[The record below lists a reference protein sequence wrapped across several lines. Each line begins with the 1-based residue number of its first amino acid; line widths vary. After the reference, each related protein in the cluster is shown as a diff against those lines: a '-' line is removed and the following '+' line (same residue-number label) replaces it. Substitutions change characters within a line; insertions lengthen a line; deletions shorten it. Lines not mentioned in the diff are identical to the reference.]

1 MATKTPIITDEE
13 QQQRLDEAY
22 QRLVDSLDQRK
33 NRVFDP
39 TWMAAAQ
46 AFATP
51 SKTGSAFE
59 AIGRVAGAVGKA
71 QEAEQA
77 QEQGI
82 AQKMFEIER
91 QRIEM
96 AQKRNL
102 YDEAVK
108 IGRGESAPGGLP
120 QAAPQP
126 APPSPLAAAAP
137 GFFENPQAEPVAN
150 RPQKTQAAEPRP
162 DFVTSPLQQA
172 AAAPS
177 QIKQTPIDMA
187 PPQPAPITA
196 APPAAA
202 PSPLSAASPSTAQ
215 TPAASF
221 AAANAAAS
229 KYNLSP
235 DARKLFLMSFRD
247 SGDYTTAMSKAQEY
261 DKKAHEMAIAE
272 RNALVNEANSAQ
284 NAVRVTTGGN
294 LMQVSPTGT
303 VTPLYLGS
311 GNKTIINGKE
321 YLANPREINDLEMA
335 RHRGNWDEVQNLEA
349 KILGQAEAPPSTP
362 PATPTGPL
370 SAASKPPKPPTKRE
384 SVEEAAARIADEES
398 KRKINESVKTEQLKE
413 EQKLQRSIVESKED
427 ASSQK
432 RNAERLIKIFS
443 DKGIQEILGP
453 TAKPGVKAAFLEIA
467 SNPLDVAGNKVAIT
481 NLQKALVQS
490 KATQEQIDKLNVAN
504 STLRLVE
511 LSTAKSF
518 LKGQGAVSNSERELV
533 AEINGSVY
541 KDPANALLYKA
552 QLAFAQADMKDRYI
566 KTFQTWKDKHP
577 DGTVE
582 QFNRTDAYNQIES
595 SYGKQ
600 LEKIGET
607 IKLGKPATKTETK
620 SETPMSAIRNGL
632 ESLIK

>member
-82 AQKMFEIER
+82 AQKMFDIER

-96 AQKRNL
+96 AQKKNL

-120 QAAPQP
+120 QAASQPQP

-137 GFFENPQAEPVAN
+137 GFAENPQVEPVAN
-150 RPQKTQAAEPRP
+150 RPQKIQAAEPRP

-177 QIKQTPIDMA
+177 QIKETPIDMA
-187 PPQPAPITA
+187 APQPAP
-196 APPAAA
+196 PPAA
-202 PSPLSAASPSTAQ
+202 PLA
-215 TPAASF
+215 
-221 AAANAAAS
+221 AAANTAAS

-235 DARKLFLMSFRD
+235 EARKLFLMSFRD

-335 RHRGNWDEVQNLEA
+335 RHRGNWDEVKNLEA
-349 KILGQAEAPPSTP
+349 KISGQAEAPPSTP

-384 SVEEAAARIADEES
+384 SVEETAARIAKEES
-398 KRKINESVKTEQLKE
+398 ERKINESVKTEQLKE

-582 QFNRTDAYNQIES
+582 QFNRTDAYIQIES

-607 IKLGKPATKTETK
+607 IKLGKPATKTEPEK
-620 SETPMSAIRNGL
+620 KPETPMSAIRNGL

>member
-77 QEQGI
+77 QEQGV

-108 IGRGESAPGGLP
+108 VGRGESAPGGLP

-126 APPSPLAAAAP
+126 APPSPLAAAA
-137 GFFENPQAEPVAN
+137 QAPVESGPVTPPVVKASPLSMEPVSAN
-150 RPQKTQAAEPRP
+150 TPPLPPLAQAVA
-162 DFVTSPLQQA
+162 
-172 AAAPS
+172 
-177 QIKQTPIDMA
+177 
-187 PPQPAPITA
+187 PQPPA
-196 APPAAA
+196 APPPAA
-202 PSPLSAASPSTAQ
+202 PPPAAPPPAQPPAAPPPASPL
-215 TPAASF
+215 
-221 AAANAAAS
+221 AAANAAAA

-235 DARKLFLMSFRD
+235 EARKLFLMSFRD

-335 RHRGNWDEVQNLEA
+335 RHRGNWDEVKNLEA
-349 KILGQAEAPPSTP
+349 KISGQAEAPPSTP

-582 QFNRTDAYNQIES
+582 QFNRTDAYIQIES

-607 IKLGKPATKTETK
+607 IKLGKPATKTEPEK
-620 SETPMSAIRNGL
+620 KPETPMSTFREKAASKIHSIL
-632 ESLIK
+632 Q